1 MVHDPAARH
10 HQALQASDLKSIGEA
25 VHAIGL
31 ALADCRQAGGD
42 IENDPAV
49 ILLARRLG
57 HLCEP
62 RHSTGLLRRL
72 CASAVLDARAKPP
85 LPSPQARGAKLDR
98 EAIGR
103 FHLGARKALF
113 RAAQALDLH
122 HDDYSIVTDEKTGI
136 YGTTVLHSDE
146 VYISV
151 GYGFLGDDIQ
161 VSYRRVRGR
170 HDTCGG
176 HRYAATMADLK
187 APLAFAA
194 QVRRDLGLARPVAQL
209 RAA

>member
-10 HQALQASDLKSIGEA
+10 HQALQASDLQSIGEA

-72 CASAVLDARAKPP
+72 CASAVADARAKPP
-85 LPSPQARGAKLDR
+85 VPAARTHVAKLDR
-98 EAIGR
+98 EAIDR
-103 FHLGARKALF
+103 FHLTARKALF
-113 RAAQALDLH
+113 RVAQALDLR
-122 HDDYSIVTDEKTGI
+122 HDDYSIATDEKTGM
-136 YGTTVLHSDE
+136 YGTSVLHGDE
-146 VYISV
+146 VYV
-151 GYGFLGDDIQ
+151 TAGYGFLGADIE
-161 VSYRRVRGR
+161 VSYRRVHGR
-170 HDTCGG
+170 HDSCGG
-176 HRYAATMADLK
+176 HRYAATMPELL

-194 QVRRDLGLARPVAQL
+194 QVRRDLALTRPVAQL

>member
-10 HQALQASDLKSIGEA
+10 HQALQAGELTRIGET
-25 VHAIGL
+25 VHAIGM
-31 ALADCRQAGGD
+31 ALADCRHAGID
-42 IENDPAV
+42 PEADPAV

-57 HLCEP
+57 QLCEP
-62 RHSTGLLRRL
+62 RHSNGLLQRM
-72 CASAVLDARAKPP
+72 CASAMADARAKLP
-85 LPSPQARGAKLDR
+85 LASAQPRSAKLDH

-103 FHLGARKALF
+103 FHLHARKALF
-113 RAAQALDLH
+113 RVAQALDLH
-122 HDDYSIVTDEKTGI
+122 HDDYSIVTDDKTGM
-136 YGTTVLHSDE
+136 YGTTVLHGDE
-146 VYISV
+146 VYVSV
-151 GYGFLGDDIQ
+151 GYGFLGANIE

-176 HRYAATMADLK
+176 QRYASTMPDVM

-194 QVRRDLGLARPVAQL
+194 QVRRDLGLARPVALL